1 MFIIFFILKI
11 SQCGFYSNIFVV
23 AESFSGSCRHSKTLF
38 EQKSPPPISFLLSL
52 SVVVAHRAHGGLEVG
67 RRLLLDLKRKKKSG
81 VSRGEFF
88 L

>member
-1 MFIIFFILKI
+1 
-11 SQCGFYSNIFVV
+11 
-23 AESFSGSCRHSKTLF
+23 LF